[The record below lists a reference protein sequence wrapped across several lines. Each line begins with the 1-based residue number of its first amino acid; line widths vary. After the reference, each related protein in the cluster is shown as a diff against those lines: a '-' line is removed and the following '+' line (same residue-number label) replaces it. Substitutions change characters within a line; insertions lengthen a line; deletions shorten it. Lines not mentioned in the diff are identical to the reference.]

1 MPTADSLPST
11 VSPPVTAPSERALL
25 RALARGDREAGSQLV
40 ERTYRQVW
48 TTQMRFTHG
57 DADLASDLTQETYRR
72 AWAAIASFDGRAA
85 FATWL
90 YRIAYTTFLNH
101 LRRPRRVVPLEDEV
115 ASVVASGAE
124 DSETAV
130 LRSEQGERMRRAVL
144 SLPETLRDTVAARF
158 WGGLPVREIAAS
170 EGLSEVAIR
179 KRLRKAYGLL
189 QTALEVT
196 S

>member
-11 VSPPVTAPSERALL
+11 VSPPPAAPSERALL

-115 ASVVASGAE
+115 ASVAASGAE
-124 DSETAV
+124 DGETAV